1 MESSW
6 QQPRLLRLNL
16 KGLAIG
22 LGVSSASGIVAI
34 MALTNPGQTAYE
46 SYATQKVIGLLDQ
59 NVCAEAPKSFN
70 LRRDCQD
77 LLKNH
82 RAQIKEF
89 IAKNTERQDFVL
101 FSVYTTDVAI
111 ASFLPKYR
119 VETVGAFRNF
129 HIYDTANS
137 QASL

>member
-6 QQPRLLRLNL
+6 QQPRSLRLSWKAL
-16 KGLAIG
+16 KIG
-22 LGVSSASGIVAI
+22 LGVSSISGIATI
-34 MALTNPGQTAYE
+34 MTLTNPGQAAYE
-46 SYATQKVIGLLDQ
+46 RYATQKVIGLLNQ

-77 LLKNH
+77 LLKTH
-82 RAQIKEF
+82 RDQIQEF

-119 VETVGAFRNF
+119 VETVGAFRQF
-129 HIYDTANS
+129 HIYDTADS
-137 QASL
+137 QTNL